1 MMSRSS
7 SSSCTPSTPNS
18 RSRSPTF
25 KPEENV
31 LKNSSLYAG
40 VFSNAAGTI
49 IPRKP
54 SSEADVKAASM
65 STALRFVPRLNKS
78 NTHRSAPFYS
88 KTHQITSNVPAP
100 MKPDM
105 PKVDRAVPM
114 ALSSYEHKK
123 DVDLAQMAEEDL
135 GESITCAPYHG
146 PTQDHEHIHS
156 MAALHGKKTVR
167 LHFFLTYLQGTSRSV
182 FAENC

>member
-1 MMSRSS
+1 MSRSS

-25 KPEENV
+25 KPEENI

-49 IPRKP
+49 MPRKP

-105 PKVDRAVPM
+105 PKVHRAVPLY
-114 ALSSYEHKK
+114 LSSYEYKK

-135 GESITCAPYHG
+135 GESITRAPYHG
-146 PTQDHEHIHS
+146 PTQDYEHIHS
-156 MAALHGKKTVR
+156 EAALHEKKNVR
-167 LHFFLTYLQGTSRSV
+167 PAFFFPHLQGTSRSV
-182 FAENC
+182 FAKNC